1 LLRNLAGEPPAL
13 RQNNLKIFQRYFYF
27 TAKKVFPL
35 RSNIFMSD
43 TVERFSNRVE
53 NYVKYRPGYPPEV
66 LRFFRAELNL
76 QKDSVVADIGS
87 GTGISARIFLEN
99 GNAVYGVEP
108 NRVMRGAAE
117 EFLKDFPNFTSVDGT
132 SENTTLAGESIDF
145 VTAAQAFHW
154 FDPPKTR
161 AEFKRI
167 LKPDGYAVLI
177 WNERRLD
184 ADEFHRDYENF
195 LVRFGT
201 DYEKV
206 RHDNIPHERL
216 ADFFQTEFGAVKF
229 QNKQILDFGG
239 LRGRM
244 LSSSYMPNERDA
256 RFPEIEEK
264 LFRLFTKHAESGR
277 ISLQY
282 DTNLFYGRL

>member
-1 LLRNLAGEPPAL
+1 
-13 RQNNLKIFQRYFYF
+13 
-27 TAKKVFPL
+27 
-35 RSNIFMSD
+35 MSD

-66 LRFFRAELNL
+66 LRFFRDELNL
-76 QKDSVVADIGS
+76 RTDSVVADIGS
-87 GTGISARIFLEN
+87 GTGISAKVFLEN

-108 NRVMRGAAE
+108 NRAMRRAAE

-132 SENTTLAGESIDF
+132 SEKTTLADASIDF

-154 FDPPKTR
+154 FDAAKTR

-167 LKPDGYAVLI
+167 LKPGGFVVLI
-177 WNERRLD
+177 WNERQLD
-184 ADEFHRDYENF
+184 SNEFHREYEKF
-195 LVRFGT
+195 LIEFGT

-206 RHDNIPHERL
+206 RHDNIPPETL
-216 ADFFQTEFGAVKF
+216 ENFFQTEYGAVKF
-229 QNKQILDFGG
+229 QNKQVLDFEG

-256 RFPEIEEK
+256 RFPEMSEK
-264 LFRLFTKHAESGR
+264 LFRLFTKYAESGR

-282 DTNLFYGRL
+282 DTNLFYGKL